1 MVKAALHVGRAA
13 GERWGRVRDRDCP
26 WHTRSRY
33 TYISPPCCRVT
44 DLQEKERER
53 KWEGEWERE
62 TLSVRLL
69 HDRTA
74 DEHRSRS
81 ANESALHDCA
91 DKSPY
96 PDIIIVLERALGN
109 DKNYYGMYTCMYVWI
124 YPRVKTRVIF
134 DN

>member
-33 TYISPPCCRVT
+33 TYISPRCCRAT
-44 DLQEKERER
+44 DLQIGKKERREKERR
-53 KWEGEWERE
+53 G
-62 TLSVRLL
+62 VRLL

-74 DEHRSRS
+74 DERRPRS

-96 PDIIIVLERALGN
+96 PGIIIVLERARGD
-109 DKNYYGMYTCMYVWI
+109 DKNYYRMRA
-124 YPRVKTRVIF
+124 RVNSSARENSRDF
-134 DN
+134 R